1 MAVCCARISY
11 WGREAASLAAGSS
24 SRVAPSERE
33 SPAKCA
39 SSAELVAEITRE
51 FPRFRLVS
59 KRESAFSFAIDRALK
74 LLTFGAQRAYLTH
87 YHTVIG
93 DTLYT
98 PDTWATT
105 GELDRIILL
114 RHERIHLRQRRR
126 YGLLLM
132 AFLYLVPFFPLGL
145 AYGRARLEWE
155 AYRETLRATAEL
167 LGLERAQS
175 PELRRGIVRRFTGGD
190 YGWMWPFR
198 RQVEGWYDRALEE
211 LARGEAA

>member
-1 MAVCCARISY
+1 MTATEHDR
-11 WGREAASLAAGSS
+11 L
-24 SRVAPSERE
+24 
-33 SPAKCA
+33 AKCP
-39 SSAELVAEITRE
+39 SSAELIAELARE
-51 FPRFRLVS
+51 FPGFRLVS
-59 KRESAFSFAIDRALK
+59 KRDSRFSLAIDRALK

-93 DTLYT
+93 NTLYT

-105 GELDRIILL
+105 GELDRVVVL

-126 YGLLLM
+126 YGLPLM

-155 AYRETLRATAEL
+155 AYEETLRATAEL
-167 LGLERAQS
+167 CGLERARS
-175 PELRRGIVRRFTGGD
+175 PVLRAGIVKRFTGAD

-198 RQVEGWYDRALEE
+198 RQVERWYDRVLAE
-211 LARGEAA
+211 LARGGSS

>member
-1 MAVCCARISY
+1 VTATEHDR
-11 WGREAASLAAGSS
+11 L
-24 SRVAPSERE
+24 
-33 SPAKCA
+33 AKCP
-39 SSAELVAEITRE
+39 SSAELIAELARE
-51 FPRFRLVS
+51 FPGFRLVS
-59 KRESAFSFAIDRALK
+59 KRDSRFSLAIDRALK

-93 DTLYT
+93 NTLYT

-105 GELDRIILL
+105 GELDRVVVL

-126 YGLLLM
+126 YGLPLM

-155 AYRETLRATAEL
+155 AYEETLRATAEL
-167 LGLERAQS
+167 CGLERARS
-175 PELRRGIVRRFTGGD
+175 PVLRAGIVKRFTGAD

-198 RQVEGWYDRALEE
+198 RQVERWYDRVLAE
-211 LARGEAA
+211 LARGGSS